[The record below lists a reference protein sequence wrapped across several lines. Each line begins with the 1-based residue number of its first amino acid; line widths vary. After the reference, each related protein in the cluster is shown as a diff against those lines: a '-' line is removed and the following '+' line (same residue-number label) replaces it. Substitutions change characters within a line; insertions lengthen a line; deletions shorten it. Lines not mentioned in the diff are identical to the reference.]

1 MYQAHANYV
10 KSEVE
15 DQVRSAAT
23 GDHDAVREL
32 ADLAIDALGFELAPD
47 SEGYAKLC
55 DLLNTSG
62 LVELREQHR
71 RYMGDLEGGQLA
83 LHFDVSAKLLG
94 GKASSST
101 PRRSVITVPVI
112 EAKVLEVPQ
121 EPSRIVDE
129 AWLRRLCNRP
139 AGLAI
144 LPIAGEAMQPT
155 LQNGDEVIIQR
166 LRTHDSLHDG
176 LYAVRGSSETFVR
189 RIALDPTKNRISV
202 LTDHPA
208 YPSWP
213 GVQRKAINVVGR
225 VIWIGSQ
232 GRESEL
238 CCLRHTASWEVNTH
252 GSMYVELLAAIKFLL
267 IAKVPRW
274 GYDRGYFW

>member
-1 MYQAHANYV
+1 MTPRQALDDLIREREETYAAVSRLLGRNSAYIQQYI
-10 KSEVE
+10 KRGSPARL
-15 DQVRSAAT
+15 DQSDIA
-23 GDHDAVREL
+23 
-32 ADLAIDALGFELAPD
+32 
-47 SEGYAKLC
+47 
-55 DLLNTSG
+55 
-62 LVELREQHR
+62 
-71 RYMGDLEGGQLA
+71 QLA
-83 LHFDVSAKLLG
+83 LHFEVPAKLLG
-94 GKASSST
+94 GKESSST

-112 EAKVLEVPQ
+112 EAKGSEIPQ
-121 EPSRIVDE
+121 ERSRIVDE

-155 LQNGDEVIIQR
+155 LQSGDEVIIQR
-166 LRTHDSLHDG
+166 LRSHEPLHDG

-208 YPSWP
+208 YPSWN

-232 GRESEL
+232 VS
-238 CCLRHTASWEVNTH
+238 
-252 GSMYVELLAAIKFLL
+252 
-267 IAKVPRW
+267 
-274 GYDRGYFW
+274 

>member
-1 MYQAHANYV
+1 MTARQALDDLIREREETYAAVSRLLGRNTAYIQQYI
-10 KSEVE
+10 KRGTPARL
-15 DQVRSAAT
+15 DQSDIA
-23 GDHDAVREL
+23 
-32 ADLAIDALGFELAPD
+32 
-47 SEGYAKLC
+47 
-55 DLLNTSG
+55 
-62 LVELREQHR
+62 
-71 RYMGDLEGGQLA
+71 QLA
-83 LHFDVSAKLLG
+83 LHFDVPAKLLG
-94 GKASSST
+94 GKESPST

-112 EAKVLEVPQ
+112 EAKGLEIAR
-121 EPSRIVDE
+121 ERSRIVDE
-129 AWLRRLCNRP
+129 AWLKRLCNRP

-166 LRTHDSLHDG
+166 LRSHDALQDG

-208 YPSWP
+208 YPSWN

-232 GRESEL
+232 VS
-238 CCLRHTASWEVNTH
+238 
-252 GSMYVELLAAIKFLL
+252 
-267 IAKVPRW
+267 
-274 GYDRGYFW
+274 

>member
-1 MYQAHANYV
+1 MTPRQALDDLIREREETYAAVSRLLGRNSAYIQQYI
-10 KSEVE
+10 KRGTPARL
-15 DQVRSAAT
+15 DQSDIA
-23 GDHDAVREL
+23 
-32 ADLAIDALGFELAPD
+32 
-47 SEGYAKLC
+47 
-55 DLLNTSG
+55 
-62 LVELREQHR
+62 
-71 RYMGDLEGGQLA
+71 QLA

-94 GKASSST
+94 GKESSST

-112 EAKVLEVPQ
+112 EAKGLEIPQ
-121 EPSRIVDE
+121 ERSRIVDE

-166 LRTHDSLHDG
+166 LRSHDALHDG

-208 YPSWP
+208 YPS
-213 GVQRKAINVVGR
+213 
-225 VIWIGSQ
+225 
-232 GRESEL
+232 
-238 CCLRHTASWEVNTH
+238 
-252 GSMYVELLAAIKFLL
+252 
-267 IAKVPRW
+267 
-274 GYDRGYFW
+274 

>member
-1 MYQAHANYV
+1 MTPRQALDDLIREREETYAAVSRLLGRNTAYIQQYI
-10 KSEVE
+10 KRGTPARL
-15 DQVRSAAT
+15 DQSDIA
-23 GDHDAVREL
+23 
-32 ADLAIDALGFELAPD
+32 
-47 SEGYAKLC
+47 
-55 DLLNTSG
+55 
-62 LVELREQHR
+62 
-71 RYMGDLEGGQLA
+71 QLA
-83 LHFDVSAKLLG
+83 LHFDVPAKLLG
-94 GKASSST
+94 GKESPST

-112 EAKVLEVPQ
+112 EAKGLEIAQ
-121 EPSRIVDE
+121 ERSRIVDE

-155 LQNGDEVIIQR
+155 LENGDEVIIQR
-166 LRTHDSLHDG
+166 LRSHDALQDG

-208 YPSWP
+208 YPSWN

-232 GRESEL
+232 VS
-238 CCLRHTASWEVNTH
+238 
-252 GSMYVELLAAIKFLL
+252 
-267 IAKVPRW
+267 
-274 GYDRGYFW
+274 

>member
-1 MYQAHANYV
+1 MTPRQALDDLIREREETYAAVSRLLGRNSAYIQQYI
-10 KSEVE
+10 KRGTPARL
-15 DQVRSAAT
+15 DRSDIA
-23 GDHDAVREL
+23 
-32 ADLAIDALGFELAPD
+32 
-47 SEGYAKLC
+47 
-55 DLLNTSG
+55 
-62 LVELREQHR
+62 
-71 RYMGDLEGGQLA
+71 QLA
-83 LHFDVSAKLLG
+83 LHFDVPAKLLG
-94 GKASSST
+94 GKESPST

-112 EAKVLEVPQ
+112 EAKGLEIAQ
-121 EPSRIVDE
+121 ERSRIVDE

-166 LRTHDSLHDG
+166 LRSHDALQDG

-208 YPSWP
+208 YPSWN

-232 GRESEL
+232 VS
-238 CCLRHTASWEVNTH
+238 
-252 GSMYVELLAAIKFLL
+252 
-267 IAKVPRW
+267 
-274 GYDRGYFW
+274 

>member
-1 MYQAHANYV
+1 LIAFP
-10 KSEVE
+10 
-15 DQVRSAAT
+15 
-23 GDHDAVREL
+23 L
-32 ADLAIDALGFELAPD
+32 AC
-47 SEGYAKLC
+47 S
-55 DLLNTSG
+55 
-62 LVELREQHR
+62 R
-71 RYMGDLEGGQLA
+71 RIRTIVSTTNIPISPPGKPGGQL
-83 LHFDVSAKLLG
+83 HHQNEGSLLDADHPANG
-94 GKASSST
+94 VPFA
-101 PRRSVITVPVI
+101 RRST
-112 EAKVLEVPQ
+112 AKGLEIAQ
-121 EPSRIVDE
+121 ERSRIVDE

-166 LRTHDSLHDG
+166 LRSHDALQDG

-208 YPSWP
+208 YPSWN

-232 GRESEL
+232 VS
-238 CCLRHTASWEVNTH
+238 
-252 GSMYVELLAAIKFLL
+252 
-267 IAKVPRW
+267 
-274 GYDRGYFW
+274 

>member
-1 MYQAHANYV
+1 MTPRQALDDLIREREETYAAVSRLLGRNSAYIQQYI
-10 KSEVE
+10 KRGTPARL
-15 DQVRSAAT
+15 DQSDIA
-23 GDHDAVREL
+23 
-32 ADLAIDALGFELAPD
+32 
-47 SEGYAKLC
+47 
-55 DLLNTSG
+55 
-62 LVELREQHR
+62 
-71 RYMGDLEGGQLA
+71 QLA
-83 LHFDVSAKLLG
+83 LHFDVPAKLLG
-94 GKASSST
+94 GKESPT
-101 PRRSVITVPVI
+101 TLRRSVITVPLI
-112 EAKVLEVPQ
+112 EAKGLEIPQ
-121 EPSRIVDE
+121 ERSRIVDE

-166 LRTHDSLHDG
+166 LRSHDALHDG

-208 YPSWP
+208 YPNWS

-232 GRESEL
+232 VS
-238 CCLRHTASWEVNTH
+238 
-252 GSMYVELLAAIKFLL
+252 
-267 IAKVPRW
+267 
-274 GYDRGYFW
+274 

>member
-1 MYQAHANYV
+1 MTPRQALDDLIREREETYAAVSRLLGRNTAYIQQYI
-10 KSEVE
+10 KRGTPARL
-15 DQVRSAAT
+15 DQSDIA
-23 GDHDAVREL
+23 
-32 ADLAIDALGFELAPD
+32 
-47 SEGYAKLC
+47 
-55 DLLNTSG
+55 
-62 LVELREQHR
+62 
-71 RYMGDLEGGQLA
+71 QLA
-83 LHFDVSAKLLG
+83 LHFDVPAKLLG
-94 GKASSST
+94 GKESPST

-112 EAKVLEVPQ
+112 EAKGLEIAQ
-121 EPSRIVDE
+121 ERSRIVDE

-166 LRTHDSLHDG
+166 LRSQDALHDG

-208 YPSWP
+208 YPSWN

-225 VIWIGSQ
+225 VIWIGS
-232 GRESEL
+232 RVS
-238 CCLRHTASWEVNTH
+238 
-252 GSMYVELLAAIKFLL
+252 
-267 IAKVPRW
+267 
-274 GYDRGYFW
+274 